1 MLYIHPVA
9 YKWVA
14 APPRPTPIPVL
25 VGSDT
30 FGRVQS
36 GIPTQRPGPR
46 GMLQGMDTGPA
57 IEAPVPRMNV
67 KGIESTRYPPAEE
80 PWSGDRQGSGG
91 TA

>member
-1 MLYIHPVA
+1 MLSA
-9 YKWVA
+9 FWVA

-46 GMLQGMDTGPA
+46 GLSGQGEHSSQLPA
-57 IEAPVPRMNV
+57 KVDEV
-67 KGIESTRYPPAEE
+67 
-80 PWSGDRQGSGG
+80 G
-91 TA
+91 TALSATSKSEAEIATRTDT